1 MLVPFAS
8 PSCTFYS
15 RRTPKIPTKN
25 RSQVLT
31 LSAHCLPNIFAGK
44 HCRSLNLS
52 RKVEQPSGEIT
63 HSSSIL
69 IYLNQQ
75 AAIALAII
83 IRQFVYL
90 LTPLLLLLLLLL
102 FLLFFLFVLLK
113 VCLVAVSYCRCLS
126 ELFMTE
132 TFCLFDT
139 LSARNVDTLKQA
151 GPWHNPI
158 VYQVNGI
165 YILYT

>member
-8 PSCTFYS
+8 PRCTFYS
-15 RRTPKIPTKN
+15 QRTPKIPTKN

-52 RKVEQPSGEIT
+52 RKVEQPSGERT

-75 AAIALAII
+75 AAIAFAII

-90 LTPLLLLLLLLL
+90 LTPLLRSSSSASFSTVSSCCSAQSLSCCCLLLP
-102 FLLFFLFVLLK
+102 LLK
-113 VCLVAVSYCRCLS
+113 R
-126 ELFMTE
+126 
-132 TFCLFDT
+132 
-139 LSARNVDTLKQA
+139 
-151 GPWHNPI
+151 I
-158 VYQVNGI
+158 I
-165 YILYT
+165 YD

>member
-15 RRTPKIPTKN
+15 QRTPKIPTKN
-25 RSQVLT
+25 RTQVLT
-31 LSAHCLPNIFAGK
+31 LSAPCLPNIFAGK
-44 HCRSLNLS
+44 HCLSLNLS
-52 RKVEQPSGEIT
+52 RKVEQPSGERT

-75 AAIALAII
+75 AAIAFAII

-90 LTPLLLLLLLLL
+90 LTPLLPLLLPLFLL
-102 FLLFFLFVLLK
+102 FLLLVLLK
-113 VCLVAVSYCRCLS
+113 VCLVAVSYSRCLS

-132 TFCLFDT
+132 TFRLFDT
-139 LSARNVDTLKQA
+139 LSAWYAGTLKQA

-158 VYQVNGI
+158 LSSKWYL
-165 YILYT
+165 YIL